1 MKSLIRSDSEVFNQ
15 WADKV
20 HKILSQVPL
29 ISANGHMPLEYGD
42 DEFQNC
48 MRKLQQCALKFDDM
62 PIYIINEKVSSE
74 LCYDQLKGME
84 DDERSDI

>member
-1 MKSLIRSDSEVFNQ
+1 MKNKSETFKNWCQQV
-15 WADKV
+15 D
-20 HKILSQVPL
+20 KILDELPATTV
-29 ISANGHMPLEYGD
+29 NGMPLEYAD

-48 MRKLQQCALKFDDM
+48 MRKLQQCSLRFEDM

-84 DDERSDI
+84 EDERSDL

>member
-1 MKSLIRSDSEVFNQ
+1 MKNKSETFANWIKQV
-15 WADKV
+15 DD
-20 HKILSQVPL
+20 ILSQLPQHTIRGV
-29 ISANGHMPLEYGD
+29 PLEYSD

-62 PIYIINEKVSSE
+62 PIYIINEKVAAE

-84 DDERSDI
+84 DEQPNH

>member
-1 MKSLIRSDSEVFNQ
+1 MTNKSETFKNWCQQVDR
-15 WADKV
+15 
-20 HKILSQVPL
+20 ILSDLPAHTV
-29 ISANGHMPLEYGD
+29 NGMPLEYSD

-48 MRKLQQCALKFDDM
+48 MRKLQQCSLKFDDM

-84 DDERSDI
+84 EDERSDI

>member
-1 MKSLIRSDSEVFNQ
+1 MKNKSDTFKNWCQQVDN
-15 WADKV
+15 
-20 HKILSQVPL
+20 ILSDLPAHTV
-29 ISANGHMPLEYGD
+29 NGMPLEYND

-48 MRKLQQCALKFDDM
+48 MRKLQQCSLKFDDM

-84 DDERSDI
+84 EDE